1 MSATGSPKGE
11 CRTVQHEGAPAN
23 FSPRRQRGP
32 VFGASVAV
40 AIALAGL
47 AIIVNGFQPEY
58 GDALFAQQ
66 QPLAATF
73 DRLSFDRAFAYADV
87 LQAAV
92 DALTTTR

>member
-11 CRTVQHEGAPAN
+11 CRRAQHEGTPAN
-23 FSPRRQRGP
+23 FGPRGQPAP

-47 AIIVNGFQPEY
+47 AIIVNGFQPED
-58 GDALFAQQ
+58 GDALFARQ

-92 DALTTTR
+92 DALTPTR

>member
-1 MSATGSPKGE
+1 M
-11 CRTVQHEGAPAN
+11 N
-23 FSPRRQRGP
+23 FSPRGRPAP

-47 AIIVNGFQPEY
+47 AIIVDGFQPVD
-58 GDALFAQQ
+58 GDAPFARQ

-92 DALTTTR
+92 DALTTTH